1 MKLTPQPDYAAAPST
16 SARASG
22 ETLIAGPCQPCP
34 PPRWSPLHG
43 GRLIRELA
51 GSISE
56 RLVCKQAGG
65 SSVTR
70 VTKGGFPCHYI
81 HRSTPSPVYIILY
94 YTGRGCRKLLIDG
107 CSETWLASLGAVG
120 PRFSAVSCNLSG
132 GLDGPSNRI
141 TKNQAKGSSP
151 VSHTHRVTS
160 TSLFYITRKRVINAV
175 SLLQTK
181 VTAEPQRTSH
191 STTLAGNLNY
201 STCGRD

>member
-1 MKLTPQPDYAAAPST
+1 MSKFKVLKCLAASQVTRPGLPRATAIITMNLTPQPDYAAAPST

-81 HRSTPSPVYIILY
+81 HRSTPSPLYIIL
-94 YTGRGCRKLLIDG
+94 
-107 CSETWLASLGAVG
+107 
-120 PRFSAVSCNLSG
+120 
-132 GLDGPSNRI
+132 
-141 TKNQAKGSSP
+141 
-151 VSHTHRVTS
+151 
-160 TSLFYITRKRVINAV
+160 
-175 SLLQTK
+175 
-181 VTAEPQRTSH
+181 
-191 STTLAGNLNY
+191 
-201 STCGRD
+201 